1 MRMLLLRRQHR
12 LCDPLRLW
20 RGPTRRRTRSRSRN
34 PAARRCRLLHGH
46 DSKRSWAAAPANEKT
61 LRFVRGV
68 QCVRG
73 PKRTYETIRG
83 CDSALRLAKTTT
95 SPTTLHLP

>member
-61 LRFVRGV
+61 LSFCRGV

-73 PKRTYETIRG
+73 PKRTYETITRG
-83 CDSALRLAKTTT
+83 RGSATT